1 MGQRGK
7 KPTAPDMIGKR
18 FERLVVVHLVE
29 RTTAG
34 LYRWLCQCECGGTTT
49 TNTANLRR
57 GHTKSC
63 GCLQRQQAS
72 RASRNP
78 FGHSHSRLYRRWQM
92 MIQRCHNPKR
102 PDYPNYGGRGI
113 FVADEWRTSFH
124 CFAAAIGP
132 MPSPDHQIERIDN
145 DRNYEPG
152 NVRWATRIEQARN
165 RSTNT
170 HLQIGGQTKTLVEW
184 AEKAGVPYGTF
195 MARLRK
201 GWSPERAVST
211 PLQRR
216 DHA

>member
-63 GCLQRQQAS
+63 GCLQRQQ
-72 RASRNP
+72 
-78 FGHSHSRLYRRWQM
+78 
-92 MIQRCHNPKR
+92 
-102 PDYPNYGGRGI
+102 
-113 FVADEWRTSFH
+113 DEWRTSFH